1 MNLVTSPVDYGMENQ
16 ARNQQNPDTN
26 ANNKMERRNKLIKT
40 ISTIFSHYS
49 ILPANTFSKF
59 HVHFVDN
66 LAIKERRFETC
77 QRWNSLSF
85 TERLKGERMI

>member
-40 ISTIFSHYS
+40 ILVVFRFTIRMFT
-49 ILPANTFSKF
+49 IPSKF
-59 HVHFVDN
+59 SIN
-66 LAIKERRFETC
+66 WYCT
-77 QRWNSLSF
+77 
-85 TERLKGERMI
+85 